1 MEIQKPKEVISKI
14 STFLKLSKSIV
25 KVLKPN
31 ETKSMIFNV
40 VFSVFNTLLELFSI
54 TTIVYLLLVIS
65 GQNLTESKISAL
77 FNNILPEE
85 SLIISAAIL
94 MITVIII
101 KTVFQILFT
110 YFQEKISQQV
120 QNRINNTLFIKFI
133 KSKYEHYINESSPRI
148 VRILSQESIKI
159 GNQLIS
165 PFISIINE
173 SFLLFF
179 VSAFIFIYDPILG
192 LAVYL
197 VSILLIFY
205 FSKFISSKVQLLG
218 KTVAINNNSRIKIIG
233 ESYRS
238 FDLIKMYNFH
248 NSFINIY
255 KKHTKNITNAGL
267 MNMFYSKLPKSIF
280 ELFIFLF
287 LFGLI
292 LILYLSQNN
301 DLLISYLS
309 ILAVSVYKIIPSLN
323 KISSSLQSIQYFASP
338 FTELVELL
346 NTDVVE
352 PNIEDVKSFKMIK
365 YENLSFSYSNKKNFF
380 NSINFQI
387 NRNDFIGI
395 YGPSGSGKSTFIK
408 IICGLLS
415 PNGGHVFI
423 DGKSISENSLHNYF
437 SYVPQDP
444 FILDENILTNISF
457 NFNTEEIDEE
467 KVFEVLKKVE
477 LYDKF
482 KNKTNESLGENGIKV
497 SGGQKQRI
505 AIARALF
512 FDKKVIVLDE
522 STSNL
527 DPKTERKI
535 LSLLNNLNKDI
546 TIIFIS
552 HRQTS
557 LLGCKRLYEINNN
570 KIYKQ

>member
-1 MEIQKPKEVISKI
+1 MISKI
-14 STFLKLSKSIV
+14 STFLKLSKSII

-31 ETKSMIFNV
+31 ETKSMILNMV
-40 VFSVFNTLLELFSI
+40 LSVFNTFLELFSI

-65 GQNLTESKISAL
+65 GQNLIESKISVL
-77 FNNILPEE
+77 FNSILPQE
-85 SLIISAAIL
+85 SLIISSAIL
-94 MITVIII
+94 MISVITI

-110 YFQEKISQQV
+110 YYQEKISQQV

-133 KSKYEHYINESSPRI
+133 NSKYENYINESSPRI

-218 KTVAINNNSRIKIIG
+218 KIVAVNNNNRIKIIG
-233 ESYRS
+233 EAYRS
-238 FDLIKMYNFH
+238 FDLIKMYNFQK
-248 NSFINIY
+248 SFINIY
-255 KKHTKNITNAGL
+255 KKHTKNITNAGFK
-267 MNMFYSKLPKSIF
+267 NMFYSKLPKSIF

-287 LFGLI
+287 LFSLI
-292 LILYLSQNN
+292 LVLYLSQNN

-323 KISSSLQSIQYFASP
+323 KISSSLQSIQYFTSP
-338 FTELVELL
+338 FSELVELIK
-346 NTDVVE
+346 TDVVE
-352 PNIEDVKSFKMIK
+352 PNTKDVKSFKFIK
-365 YENLSFSYSNKKNFF
+365 YQNLSFSYSKKKRFF
-380 NSINFQI
+380 NSINFEI

-408 IICGLLS
+408 IVCGLLT
-415 PNGGHVFI
+415 PDEGRILI
-423 DGKSISENSLHNYF
+423 DGKSIIKNSLHNYF

-457 NFNTEEIDEE
+457 NFNIEEIDKE
-467 KVFEVLKKVE
+467 KVCEVLKKVQ

-482 KNKTNESLGENGIKV
+482 KDKLNESLGENGIKV

-512 FDKKVIVLDE
+512 FDKKVIILDE

-527 DPKTERKI
+527 DPETEKKI
-535 LSLLNNLNKDI
+535 LSLLSNLNKVI
-546 TIIFIS
+546 TVIFVS
-552 HRQTS
+552 HKQAS
-557 LLGCKRLYEINNN
+557 LVNCKNLYEIINN
-570 KIYKQ
+570 KIVYKK

>member
-1 MEIQKPKEVISKI
+1 MISRI
-14 STFLKLSKSIV
+14 STFLKLSKSII

-31 ETKSMIFNV
+31 ETKSMIFNMIL
-40 VFSVFNTLLELFSI
+40 SVFNTFLELFSI

-65 GQNLTESKISAL
+65 GQNLTESKISYL
-77 FNNILPEE
+77 FNSILPEE
-85 SLIISAAIL
+85 SLIISSAIL
-94 MITVIII
+94 MISVVLV
-101 KTVFQILFT
+101 KTVFQIIFT
-110 YFQEKISQQV
+110 YYQEKISQQV

-133 KSKYEHYINESSPRI
+133 NSKYEDYINDSSPRI

-173 SFLLFF
+173 SLLLFF
-179 VSAFIFIYDPILG
+179 VSVFIFIYDPLLG
-192 LAVYL
+192 LVVYF
-197 VSILLIFY
+197 VSISLIFY

-218 KTVAINNNSRIKIIG
+218 KIVASNNNSRIKIIG
-233 ESYRS
+233 EAYRS
-238 FDLIKMYNFH
+238 FDLIKMYNFQK
-248 NSFINIY
+248 SFINIY
-255 KKHTKNITNAGL
+255 KKHTKNITDAGL
-267 MNMFYSKLPKSIF
+267 MNMFFSKLPKSIF
-280 ELFIFLF
+280 ELFIFFF

-292 LILYLSQNN
+292 LVLYLSQNN

-323 KISSSLQSIQYFASP
+323 KTSSSLQSIQYFASP
-338 FTELVELL
+338 FAELVELI
-346 NTDVVE
+346 NADVVE
-352 PNIEDVKSFKMIK
+352 PNIKEVESFKLIK
-365 YENLSFSYSNKKNFF
+365 YQDLSFSYSKKKRFF
-380 NSINFQI
+380 NSIDFEI
-387 NRNDFIGI
+387 KRNDFIGI

-408 IICGLLS
+408 IISGLLT
-415 PNGGHVFI
+415 PD
-423 DGKSISENSLHNYF
+423 DGKVLVDGKPINLDSLHNYF

-444 FILDENILTNISF
+444 FILDEDILTNISF
-457 NFNTEEIDEE
+457 NFNSEEIDQI
-467 KVFEVLKKVE
+467 KVSEVLKKVE

-482 KNKTNESLGENGIKV
+482 KDKMDESLGENGIKV

-527 DPKTERKI
+527 DPETETKI
-535 LSLLNNLNKDI
+535 LSLLSNLNKDI

-552 HRQTS
+552 HKHSS
-557 LLGCKRLYEINNN
+557 LTNCKELYEINNN

>member
-1 MEIQKPKEVISKI
+1 VISRI

-31 ETKSMIFNV
+31 ERKSMIFNMV
-40 VFSVFNTLLELFSI
+40 LSVFNTFLELFSI

-65 GQNLTESKISAL
+65 GQNLTESKISYF
-77 FNNILPEE
+77 FNSILPEE
-85 SLIISAAIL
+85 SLIISSAIL
-94 MITVIII
+94 MISVVVV
-101 KTVFQILFT
+101 KTIFQILFT
-110 YFQEKISQQV
+110 YYQEKISQQV

-133 KSKYEHYINESSPRI
+133 NSKYENYINDSSPRI
-148 VRILSQESIKI
+148 VRILSQESIRI

-173 SFLLFF
+173 SLLLFF
-179 VSAFIFIYDPILG
+179 VSVFIFIYDPLLG
-192 LAVYL
+192 LVVYF
-197 VSILLIFY
+197 VSISLIFY

-218 KTVAINNNSRIKIIG
+218 KIVAGNNNSRIKIIG
-233 ESYRS
+233 EAYKS
-238 FDLIKMYNFH
+238 FDLIKMYNFQK
-248 NSFINIY
+248 SFINIY
-255 KKHTKNITNAGL
+255 KKHTKNITNAGFK
-267 MNMFYSKLPKSIF
+267 NMFYAKLPKSIF

-292 LILYLSQNN
+292 LALYLSQNN
-301 DLLISYLS
+301 ELLISYLS

-323 KISSSLQSIQYFASP
+323 KTSSSLQSIQYFASP
-338 FTELVELL
+338 FAELVELI
-346 NTDVVE
+346 NADVLE
-352 PNIEDVKSFKMIK
+352 PNIEDVKSFKLIN
-365 YENLSFSYSNKKNFF
+365 YQNISFSYSKKKRFF
-380 NSINFQI
+380 SSIDFKI

-408 IICGLLS
+408 IICGLLT
-415 PNGGHVFI
+415 PDEGKVLI
-423 DGKSISENSLHNYF
+423 DGKPISMNSLHNYF

-444 FILDENILTNISF
+444 FILDENILVNISF
-457 NFNTEEIDEE
+457 NFNIEEIDIE
-467 KVFEVLKKVE
+467 KVSEVLKKVE

-482 KNKTNESLGENGIKV
+482 KDKMNESLGENGIKV

-527 DPKTERKI
+527 DPQTEKKI
-535 LSLLNNLNKDI
+535 LSLLSNLNKAL

-552 HRQTS
+552 HKQAS
-557 LLGCKRLYEINNN
+557 LFNCKDLYEINNS